1 MIPIL
6 ASILVPLILFFGL
19 RPYIEARYVKAKH
32 HDGMLAIGC
41 FVYFIAW
48 YLPSPIIDNLNTGFW
63 THFAGGVA
71 TGCIWLYLTKSQV
84 IKLKGAIWEAV
95 LLFATVSSLGVL
107 NELAEFVLVKLGIFP
122 ITLADTHWDLV
133 ANTLGALT
141 FYIGYKLVTLVRK

>member
-6 ASILVPLILFFGL
+6 ASIIVPLVLFFAL
-19 RPYIEARYVKAKH
+19 RPYVEAHYGKAKNYA
-32 HDGMLAIGC
+32 DILGIGC

-48 YLPSPIIDNLNTGFW
+48 YLPSPMLDNLNTGFW
-63 THFAGGVA
+63 THFAGGIA
-71 TGCIWLYLTKSQV
+71 TGFIWLYLTKSGV
-84 IKLKGAIWEAV
+84 VKLKGTIWEAV

-141 FYIGYKLVTLVRK
+141 FYIGYKLVTLARK